1 MEDTHGVDLLAGVD
15 GFREILEAVFSTDQ
29 AVLALT
35 VVAAATSVAV
45 VASAEPEVKFPDTCT
60 DGRGVQ
66 VHAAVTT
73 GAFST
78 WREGSFV
85 AG

>member
-15 GFREILEAVFSTDQ
+15 SFREILEAVFGTDQ

-35 VVAAATSVAV
+35 VVAAASSVAV
-45 VASAEPEVKFPDTCT
+45 VAPAEPEVQFPDTRA
-60 DGRGVQ
+60 DGGGVQ
-66 VHAAVTT
+66 VHAAVAT
-73 GAFST
+73 GALST